1 MYFVPDV
8 AHGRWSTT
16 TRYAHLTSTSVFPD
30 SSHVT
35 ISHDPSDHASAVI
48 RRRIDG
54 SLTASGHLES
64 SSNLY
69 WSYSIARSPTDCSK
83 GLPRTVLFISKMTP
97 TEHPGQKDSHG
108 T

>member
-69 WSYSIARSPTDCSK
+69 WSYSIVEESHGLLKKTPTD
-83 GLPRTVLFISKMTP
+83 GVIY
-97 TEHPGQKDSHG
+97 
-108 T
+108 